1 MTVPKVFKT
10 IEDQIKILRS
20 RGLRVDSR
28 HKTILLHENYYNI
41 INGYKKPFLASC
53 GPNETYLRGTSFKEI
68 IALYEFDRSLRY
80 ITLRR
85 LLKMETHIKSV
96 VAYVFSKY
104 HGYDHKLYLD
114 ATNFDIKNRTI
125 KAIGKL
131 ISTCQDIII
140 QKNTKHDAITHYL
153 SKSNYVPLWV
163 LTGVLTMGNIS
174 RFYSLMKKNERDEVA
189 QILNTREDHLRN
201 YLVLFTDFRN
211 VCAHSDRLYNLFFTK
226 KKIPAIPLT
235 FQAVSVDGK
244 PFSCSYNYNFF
255 TFLLCMKLLS
265 PNTGKDSFASL
276 KKEIEKELNRL
287 SRQLHTVT
295 IESILTSMGFPKNW
309 SSI

>member
-1 MTVPKVFKT
+1 MCIRDRPMTVPKVFKT

-104 HGYDHKLYLD
+104 HGYDHKLYPV
-114 ATNFDIKNRTI
+114 
-125 KAIGKL
+125 
-131 ISTCQDIII
+131 SY
-140 QKNTKHDAITHYL
+140 THL
-153 SKSNYVPLWV
+153 GAAWNKGHTWRRVLEVGLCNADVPQCC
-163 LTGVLTMGNIS
+163 G
-174 RFYSLMKKNERDEVA
+174 
-189 QILNTREDHLRN
+189 
-201 YLVLFTDFRN
+201 
-211 VCAHSDRLYNLFFTK
+211 
-226 KKIPAIPLT
+226 
-235 FQAVSVDGK
+235 
-244 PFSCSYNYNFF
+244 
-255 TFLLCMKLLS
+255 
-265 PNTGKDSFASL
+265 
-276 KKEIEKELNRL
+276 
-287 SRQLHTVT
+287 
-295 IESILTSMGFPKNW
+295 
-309 SSI
+309 